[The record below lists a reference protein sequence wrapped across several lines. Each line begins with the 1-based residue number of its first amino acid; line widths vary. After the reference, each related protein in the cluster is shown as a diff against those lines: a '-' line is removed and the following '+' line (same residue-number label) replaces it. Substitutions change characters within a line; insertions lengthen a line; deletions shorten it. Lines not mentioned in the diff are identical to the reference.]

1 MFLKIAQ
8 IGRVAIYAQWK
19 APDRLEKFA
28 CYDNR
33 VPKKNISI
41 GGEAL
46 ARDAKEYVDAAY
58 ERVRKTL
65 EWDLLP
71 NAILAIWGHLP
82 QLEEARKKEP
92 APMPQIREMCHV
104 LVTFP
109 GSTAVRRISEILIN
123 GEYES
128 SIEKAE
134 ATGLDIFN
142 LTMRYVKV
150 QNLARHIRTAVN
162 SHLRVLGIET
172 NTRERN
178 SSEYEQNLESLSMTD
193 NMRDKA
199 YKLKSANLK
208 SESDVNEWADEVNL
222 LLATYSRNALEGN
235 FNTDSSRRFTT
246 GMRSTRGAVA
256 EGGIKSY
263 RLRFKQALAAT
274 LGIDLN
280 QKDVEIEK
288 TASKSIDDHLNAF
301 ANDPKD
307 HAELYSRLQTLRPRE
322 VGRPNT
328 RRVQWTFQEQ
338 KLGAESPK
346 KSLLKHVLNLDG
358 RELIIEGSRGA
369 FTDDMISGV
378 LKTVSL
384 QYSIEPEAK
393 NLKAAFESR
402 GQVLRIEIE
411 RPKKSDHKK
420 IGEILRQLG

>member
-1 MFLKIAQ
+1 M
-8 IGRVAIYAQWK
+8 
-19 APDRLEKFA
+19 
-28 CYDNR
+28 
-33 VPKKNISI
+33 PKENISV
-41 GGEAL
+41 GGDAL
-46 ARDAKEYVDAAY
+46 ARNAKEYIDAAY

-65 EWDLLP
+65 EWELLP
-71 NAILAIWGHLP
+71 NALLAIWANLP
-82 QLEEARKKEP
+82 QLEDARKKEA

-123 GEYES
+123 GEFET

-134 ATGLDIFN
+134 AAGLDIFN

-172 NTRERN
+172 NSRELK
-178 SSEYEQNLESLSMTD
+178 SSEYERSLESLPMTES
-193 NMRDKA
+193 MRDKA
-199 YKLKSANLK
+199 FQLKSAKLKSEA
-208 SESDVNEWADEVNL
+208 DVNEWADEVNL
-222 LLATYSRNALEGN
+222 LLAAYSRNALEGN
-235 FNTDSSRRFTT
+235 LNTDSSRRFTA
-246 GMRSTRGAVA
+246 GMRSARGAVA

-288 TASKSIDDHLNAF
+288 TASKSIDDHLLVF

-307 HAELYSRLQTLRPRE
+307 HAELYARLQSLRPRE

-338 KLGAESPK
+338 KLGSENPK
-346 KSLLKHVLNLDG
+346 KTLLKHVLNLDG
-358 RELIIEGSRGA
+358 RELVIEGSRGA

-384 QYSIEPEAK
+384 QYSIDPKAK
-393 NLKAAFESR
+393 ELRATFESR
-402 GQVLRIEIE
+402 DQILRVEIQ
-411 RPKKSDHKK
+411 RPVKSDHKK
-420 IGEILRQLG
+420 IGEILRQLS